1 LAEVLAVR
9 LTPRGGR
16 DAVDGWALD
25 ADGRPYLKVR
35 VASPPVD
42 GAANAAL
49 LAFLA
54 KTLKIP
60 ALGGEVDLRR
70 NRAGQAAGT
79 GRRDARDLARLSAH
93 VPEARMGQIMPQAL
107 QGSGFGARWR
117 RATSSQPIDGPAF
130 FHFHLTLRD

>member
-1 LAEVLAVR
+1 MAEILAVR

-54 KTLKIP
+54 KTLRIP
-60 ALGGEVDLRR
+60 RSAVRL
-70 NRAGQAAGT
+70 AAGDT
-79 GRRDARDLARLSAH
+79 ARLKRLELDGVDAEDLARAF
-93 VPEARMGQIMPQAL
+93 GQRP
-107 QGSGFGARWR
+107 
-117 RATSSQPIDGPAF
+117 
-130 FHFHLTLRD
+130 

>member
-1 LAEVLAVR
+1 MAEVLAVR

-16 DAVDGWALD
+16 DAVDGWASD

-60 ALGGEVDLRR
+60 RSAVRL
-70 NRAGQAAGT
+70 AAGDT
-79 GRRDARDLARLSAH
+79 ARLKRLELDGITAEDLAKA
-93 VPEARMGQIMPQAL
+93 
-107 QGSGFGARWR
+107 FGARPQ
-117 RATSSQPIDGPAF
+117 A
-130 FHFHLTLRD
+130 

>member
-1 LAEVLAVR
+1 MAEVLAVR

-16 DAVDGWALD
+16 DAVEGWATD

-49 LAFLA
+49 LALLA

-60 ALGGEVDLRR
+60 RSAVRL
-70 NRAGQAAGT
+70 AAGDTARLKRLELDGVT
-79 GRRDARDLARLSAH
+79 GDDLAKA
-93 VPEARMGQIMPQAL
+93 
-107 QGSGFGARWR
+107 FGPR
-117 RATSSQPIDGPAF
+117 P
-130 FHFHLTLRD
+130 

>member
-16 DAVDGWALD
+16 DAVEGWATD
-25 ADGRPYLKVR
+25 ADGRAYLKVR

-60 ALGGEVDLRR
+60 RSAVRL
-70 NRAGQAAGT
+70 AAGDT
-79 GRRDARDLARLSAH
+79 ARLKRLELDGVTADDLAKA
-93 VPEARMGQIMPQAL
+93 
-107 QGSGFGARWR
+107 FGPR
-117 RATSSQPIDGPAF
+117 P
-130 FHFHLTLRD
+130 